1 MHAASGLFSWIMEL
15 LALASRPFAPKML
28 DHLMVAGTAVV
39 VEHPF
44 GEYRKYNLSSIVAYS
59 YQVPGM
65 HVAEDVTAY
74 HLSLIHI

>member
-1 MHAASGLFSWIMEL
+1 MEL

-74 HLSLIHI
+74 HSTTDSHMQHNYSVPCL